1 MKHIKYFE
9 NFNVSNIK
17 KYSVWKSSVTNEI
30 LKICEIT
37 DNYKPYGIIFKQIN
51 YYNVNLKQVVKYH
64 GSNKQQIFTNED
76 IEELVL
82 YTSDNLEECL
92 DVNLLDSLYISN
104 KYNL

>member
-37 DNYKPYGIIFKQIN
+37 DNYKPYGIIFKLIN
-51 YYNVNLKQVVKYH
+51 YYNVNLKKVGKYYD
-64 GSNKQQIFTNED
+64 NKKQIFTNKD

-92 DVNLLDSLYISN
+92 DINLLDSLYISN